1 LKTLDM
7 ETNMTHFQ
15 LSSEQTERASALV
28 TPALSFVLEHTFGL
42 GTALVHYHWHD
53 GAAQDVIDELGTY
66 QNEDGGFGRNLE
78 VDIKSSASNPFA
90 ARLAMGILLSLRDR
104 PSSPLIAELEI
115 WLRDNQHA
123 DGDWH
128 FSDDV
133 YKGELPPWFAAWSF
147 PGLNPACCIAGLA
160 NRLGIASPDML
171 DRVER
176 LFAEKSSLDE
186 ASTGEF
192 YNVLPYVEYLG
203 GVDVPDREEWLDAVA
218 GNITKTVDEDRY
230 ADAAHF
236 LDHAMGGGP
245 DLVKR
250 IPNATWSRQADR
262 LMSEVEPDGGW
273 PSPYDS
279 AWRPNLTASAL
290 TMLARLRDGI

>member
-1 LKTLDM
+1 LKSIDM

-42 GTALVHYHWHD
+42 GTALVQYHWHD

-176 LFAEKSSLDE
+176 LFAENALIGGTLMIE
-186 ASTGEF
+186 GE
-192 YNVLPYVEYLG
+192 P
-203 GVDVPDREEWLDAVA
+203 VDVSRISCPLVLLSGATDH
-218 GNITKTVDEDRY
+218 ITPPAQVFAL
-230 ADAAHF
+230 ADAASTPPEQVTRLTTTGGHLGLFMGHEALEHF
-236 LDHAMGGGP
+236 
-245 DLVKR
+245 
-250 IPNATWSRQADR
+250 
-262 LMSEVEPDGGW
+262 W
-273 PSPYDS
+273 PLALQPVL
-279 AWRPNLTASAL
+279 AASV
-290 TMLARLRDGI
+290 